1 MTESQLANAVNGAA
15 TDSPATGE
23 SEGGQDTQLKE
34 RVDAV
39 LDKLRPAIAM
49 DGGAVELMDIK
60 AGVATVR
67 LVGAC
72 AGCPMSM
79 MTLKRGIE
87 QRIKAAVPEIVRV
100 DAI

>member
-1 MTESQLANAVNGAA
+1 MT
-15 TDSPATGE
+15 
-23 SEGGQDTQLKE
+23 DTQATTATPVAGDPELKD
-34 RVDAV
+34 RVEAV
-39 LDKLRPAIAM
+39 LDSLRPAIAM
-49 DGGAVELMDIK
+49 DGGAVELLDIK
-60 AGVATVR
+60 DKVATVR
-67 LVGAC
+67 LVGSC

>member
-1 MTESQLANAVNGAA
+1 MTETQVASAA
-15 TDSPATGE
+15 PAAADAE
-23 SEGGQDTQLKE
+23 LKG

-39 LDKLRPAIAM
+39 LDTLRPAIAM
-49 DGGAVELMDIK
+49 DGGAVELLDIK
-60 AGVATVR
+60 DNIATVR
-67 LVGAC
+67 LVGSC

>member
-1 MTESQLANAVNGAA
+1 MT
-15 TDSPATGE
+15 
-23 SEGGQDTQLKE
+23 DTQATTATPVTGDPELKG
-34 RVDAV
+34 RVEAV
-39 LDKLRPAIAM
+39 LDSLRPAIAM
-49 DGGAVELMDIK
+49 DGGAVELLDIK
-60 AGVATVR
+60 DKVATVR
-67 LVGAC
+67 LVGSC

>member
-1 MTESQLANAVNGAA
+1 MTETPTAA
-15 TDSPATGE
+15 APPVA
-23 SEGGQDTQLKE
+23 QDEELKE
-34 RVDAV
+34 RVEGV
-39 LDKLRPAIAM
+39 LDGLRPAIAM
-49 DGGAVELMDIK
+49 DGGAVELLDIK
-60 AGVATVR
+60 DRVATVR
-67 LVGAC
+67 LVGSC